1 MGNSRAPGPALVAAA
16 PEADPVARL
25 VLGWLAAKRSDNT
38 RTAYARDIGI
48 IPQRRASHVPSW
60 LAWCQA
66 KGVHPVTGVTGLHPA
81 LYARQLAASGL
92 SPASA
97 ARKLTAVAG
106 WYDWLARRG
115 HIAAS
120 PATGIARPKPGP
132 RHPATPAL
140 TRDQALGLLHAADN
154 APGPQ
159 QARTAA
165 LVAVLLF
172 TGARVSE
179 VIGADVEDL
188 GAERDRPVL
197 WVTRGDGQRRSL
209 ALPGPAFARIDTYLA
224 ERSDLADVRR
234 LCDPRGA
241 GPHATRP
248 HNAGPHASRPH
259 GAGPHGAG
267 PHGAGPHSAG
277 PHSATPPGSRRALFA
292 TRTGGRL
299 FAADVWRVVRR
310 LAAQAGLPD
319 DLAGHLGP
327 EAMRHSFASLYLDAG
342 GSLSDLQRVMGHA
355 DPRTTQRYDR
365 ARHGLGGSPGEV
377 VAAYL
382 AAGAPDAAPTRRRR
396 PARRR

>member
-1 MGNSRAPGPALVAAA
+1 MGNNRAPGPALVAAA
-16 PEADPVARL
+16 LEADPVTRL
-25 VLGWLAAKRSDNT
+25 VLGWLAGKRSDNT

-48 IPQRRASHVPSW
+48 IPQRRASHAPSW

-66 KGVHPVTGVTGLHPA
+66 KGVHPVTGVTGLHLA
-81 LYARQLAASGL
+81 LYARQLAAAGL

-97 ARKLTAVAG
+97 ARKLTALAG

-115 HIAAS
+115 HIATS

-132 RHPATPAL
+132 RHPATPGL
-140 TRDQALGLLHAADN
+140 TRDQALGLLRAADS

-188 GAERDRPVL
+188 GAERGRPFL
-197 WVTRGDGQRRSL
+197 RVTRGDGQRRSL
-209 ALPGPAFARIDTYLA
+209 TLPGPAFARIDTYLA

-234 LCDPRGA
+234 VAD
-241 GPHATRP
+241 
-248 HNAGPHASRPH
+248 PH
-259 GAGPHGAG
+259 GAGPHGVR
-267 PHGAGPHSAG
+267 PHGARPHGTGS
-277 PHSATPPGSRRALFA
+277 PGARRALFA

-310 LAAQAGLPD
+310 VAAQAGLPD
-319 DLAGHLGP
+319 DLARHLGP

-355 DPRTTQRYDR
+355 DPRATQRYDR
-365 ARHGLGGSPGEV
+365 ARHRLGGPPGEV

-382 AAGAPDAAPTRRRR
+382 AVGAPGAAPTRRRQR
-396 PARRR
+396 GYRR